1 MLYFKGSELINNKV
15 SEQEATIICH
25 GDSGNLTN
33 YPNMVL
39 EFEMCFIA

>member
-1 MLYFKGSELINNKV
+1 MLYFKGSELISKKV
-15 SEQEATIICH
+15 SDQEAAISFH
-25 GDSGNLTN
+25 GDSGNLKN